1 MRRTTGEVIVVGAGP
16 VGIACALALRKH
28 ATKVSVLDRRPLTTD
43 ELGATFD
50 HRVYALSPAS
60 RALLQSLGVWSR
72 IDASRLT
79 PIDRMQVWSD
89 ADAGVGADATPT
101 AASSLPRID
110 FEEGQPL
117 AWMVEHK
124 ALMAALAG
132 ALHASDVSFEV
143 VPSIQTLS
151 DADAAGKRVLQFEG
165 GIEKRCELV
174 VGADGRQSQ
183 IRALAGIDIETKD
196 YLSSAVVANFACAHP
211 HGGTAFQWFS
221 AEGVLAYLPLPG
233 NRISIVWSVSTA
245 RAAGLQTL
253 ARESMAEFVAC
264 VARGGH
270 ERLGALEC
278 ISPVDVVPLNRVLAR
293 EVVKPGLVLVGDA
306 AHGIH
311 PLAGQGA
318 NLGYGDVGVLENEI
332 ASRSALASI
341 GDIALLRRVARAR
354 AEPTV
359 AMAETTDRLQGLF
372 NRSDNVSKWIR
383 RSGFAAF
390 GRSALMKHLAM
401 GHAMK
406 N

>member
-60 RALLQSLGVWSR
+60 RALLESLGVWSR

-89 ADAGVGADATPT
+89 ADAGADATPT

-124 ALMAALAG
+124 ALMSALAS

-143 VPSIQTLS
+143 VPNIRALS

-165 GIEKRCELV
+165 GMEKRCDLI

-183 IRALAGIDIETKD
+183 IRALAGIDVETKD

-233 NRISIVWSVSTA
+233 NRISIVWSVSSA
-245 RAAGLQTL
+245 RAAELQTL
-253 ARESMAEFVAC
+253 ARDSMAEFVAC
-264 VARGGH
+264 VARAGH

-293 EVVKPGLVLVGDA
+293 EVVKPSLVLVGDA

-318 NLGYGDVGVLENEI
+318 NLGYGDVGALEHEI
-332 ASRSALASI
+332 GNRGALAGI
-341 GDIALLRRVARAR
+341 GDMALLRRVARAR

-372 NRSDNVSKWIR
+372 TRGDNVSKWIR

>member
-1 MRRTTGEVIVVGAGP
+1 MKRANGEVIVVGAGP

-28 ATKVSVLDRRPLTTD
+28 AANVSVLDRRPLAAD
-43 ELGATFD
+43 GMDANFD

-89 ADAGVGADATPT
+89 ADACAGADATPT
-101 AASSLPRID
+101 TASSLPRID

-124 ALMAALAG
+124 ALMSALAG
-132 ALHASDVSFEV
+132 ALDASEVSFEV
-143 VPSIQTLS
+143 VPSIRALS
-151 DADAAGKRVLQFEG
+151 DADVAGKRLLQFEG
-165 GIEKRCELV
+165 GLEKRCDLV

-183 IRALAGIDIETKD
+183 SRARAGIDVETKD
-196 YLSSAVVANFACAHP
+196 YLSSAVVANFSCAHP

-221 AEGVLAYLPLPG
+221 AEGVLAYLPLPD

-245 RAAGLQTL
+245 HAVELQAL
-253 ARESMAEFVAC
+253 ARESMSEFVAC
-264 VARGGH
+264 VARAGH

-278 ISPVDVVPLNRVLAR
+278 ISSVDVIPLNRVLAR
-293 EVVKPGLVLVGDA
+293 ELVRKGLVLVGDA

-318 NLGYGDVGVLENEI
+318 NLGYGDVSALEHEI
-332 ASRSALASI
+332 ANRSGLASV
-341 GDIALLRRVARAR
+341 GDFALLRRVARAR

-359 AMAETTDRLQGLF
+359 AMAETTDHLQGLF
-372 NRSDNVSKWIR
+372 KRGDNVSKWVR

>member
-1 MRRTTGEVIVVGAGP
+1 MRRASGEVIVVGAGP

-28 ATKVSVLDRRPLTTD
+28 AAKVSVLDRRPLATD
-43 ELGATFD
+43 ALDANFD

-72 IDASRLT
+72 IDIARLT

-89 ADAGVGADATPT
+89 ADAGAGSDATPT

-132 ALHASDVSFEV
+132 TLHASDIGFEV
-143 VPSIQTLS
+143 VPSMHALS
-151 DADAAGKRVLQFEG
+151 DADAAGKRVLQFEDG
-165 GIEKRCELV
+165 VERSCDLL

-183 IRALAGIDIETKD
+183 IRTLAGIDVETKD
-196 YLSSAVVANFACAHP
+196 YLSSAVVANFACAKP

-245 RAAGLQTL
+245 RAAELQVQ
-253 ARESMAEFVAC
+253 ARESMSEFAAS
-264 VARGGH
+264 VARAGH

-278 ISPVDVVPLNRVLAR
+278 ISPVDIVPLNRVLAR

-318 NLGYGDVGVLENEI
+318 NLGYGDVSALEHEI
-332 ASRSALASI
+332 ANRGALAGI

-372 NRSDNVSKWIR
+372 SRGDNVSKWVR
-383 RSGFAAF
+383 RTGFAAF